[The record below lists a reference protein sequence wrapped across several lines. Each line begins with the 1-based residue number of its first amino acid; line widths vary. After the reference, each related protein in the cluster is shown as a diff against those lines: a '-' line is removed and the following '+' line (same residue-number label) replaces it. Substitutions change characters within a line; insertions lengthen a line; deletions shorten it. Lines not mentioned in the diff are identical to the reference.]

1 MDKIKVLMVC
11 HGNICRSP
19 IAEFVMKSLV
29 RHHHLSDSF
38 FIASAATAAA
48 STATAGDF
56 DCRWL
61 SHPTPDDTSH
71 VWFSRTIVTSEK
83 DMPRAAYIRVATT
96 GRFVLYVNG
105 RNVSTALF
113 TPDRQKGDTAVAAI
127 AYDVQRFLRTD
138 TNTIALLYCPSMRTH
153 RQVSVCFYGIAADSS
168 HFAVSGTDRPCFA
181 LNGNAGWL
189 CRHADTWQT
198 HDGGEAM
205 NRNLYPYR
213 WTDANQ
219 PLAMWQAVEETATS
233 QPLTTTTP
241 HHLNTPTPQP
251 LNTTPPQPLN
261 TTTPQHISTSHHL
274 TTTPPQPLNTTTP
287 LSAED
292 ICGYSPLRIN
302 PLVDNAARISRIYTP
317 LLTEQSGDTLTVHLV
332 PNRRHLIRVTL
343 RGCRRGER
351 IRIGNLQYVCTG
363 EMDEQAFTRFSPTDQ
378 NTVTIS
384 GDRHFCCE
392 QVQEVESICL

>member
-1 MDKIKVLMVC
+1 MLRLLHIL
-11 HGNICRSP
+11 I
-19 IAEFVMKSLV
+19 L
-29 RHHHLSDSF
+29 

-48 STATAGDF
+48 STATTGDF
-56 DCRWL
+56 DSRWL

-138 TNTIALLYCPSMRTH
+138 TNTIALLYCPSMRTR
-153 RQVSVCFYGIAADSS
+153 RQVSVYFYGIAADSS

-219 PLAMWQAVEETATS
+219 PLALWQAVEETSTY
-233 QPLTTTTP
+233 
-241 HHLNTPTPQP
+241 
-251 LNTTPPQPLN
+251 QPLN
-261 TTTPQHISTSHHL
+261 TTTQHHNTTPQRHNITTPHNTTASLNTSTPQHNNI
-274 TTTPPQPLNTTTP
+274 TTTP
-287 LSAED
+287 LSSED
-292 ICGYSPLRIN
+292 ICGYNPLRIN

>member
-1 MDKIKVLMVC
+1 MLRLLHIL
-11 HGNICRSP
+11 I
-19 IAEFVMKSLV
+19 L
-29 RHHHLSDSF
+29 

-48 STATAGDF
+48 STATTGDF

-83 DMPRAAYIRVATT
+83 EMPRAAYIRVATT

-205 NRNLYPYR
+205 NRNLYPHR
-213 WTDANQ
+213 WTDPNQ
-219 PLAMWQAVEETATS
+219 PLAMWQAVEESSTS
-233 QPLTTTTP
+233 QPHNTTPQRHNITTP
-241 HHLNTPTPQP
+241 HNHTTYLNTSTQQH
-251 LNTTPPQPLN
+251 NN
-261 TTTPQHISTSHHL
+261 ITTTS
-274 TTTPPQPLNTTTP
+274 
-287 LSAED
+287 LSSED
-292 ICGYSPLRIN
+292 ICGCSPLRPN

-317 LLTEQSGDTLTVHLV
+317 LLTEQSGDTLLVHLV

-384 GDRHFCCE
+384 GDRHFSCE

>member
-1 MDKIKVLMVC
+1 MLRLI
-11 HGNICRSP
+11 NIL
-19 IAEFVMKSLV
+19 IL
-29 RHHHLSDSF
+29 

-219 PLAMWQAVEETATS
+219 PLAMWQAVEET
-233 QPLTTTTP
+233 TP
-241 HHLNTPTPQP
+241 SQP

-261 TTTPQHISTSHHL
+261 TTTPQHNNI
-274 TTTPPQPLNTTTP
+274 TTTP
-287 LSAED
+287 LSSED
-292 ICGYSPLRIN
+292 ICGYNPLRIN

>member
-1 MDKIKVLMVC
+1 MLRLLHIL
-11 HGNICRSP
+11 I
-19 IAEFVMKSLV
+19 L
-29 RHHHLSDSF
+29 

-138 TNTIALLYCPSMRTH
+138 TNTIALLYCPSMRTR

-219 PLAMWQAVEETATS
+219 PLALWQAVKETSTS

-261 TTTPQHISTSHHL
+261 TTTPQHISTSQHLTTTTPHHL
-274 TTTPPQPLNTTTP
+274 TTINT
-287 LSAED
+287 LSSED

>member
-1 MDKIKVLMVC
+1 MLRLI
-11 HGNICRSP
+11 NIL
-19 IAEFVMKSLV
+19 IL
-29 RHHHLSDSF
+29 

-48 STATAGDF
+48 STTTAGDF
-56 DCRWL
+56 DCRWM

-168 HFAVSGTDRPCFA
+168 HFAVSGTDRPSFA

-219 PLAMWQAVEETATS
+219 PLALWQAVEETATPQHHNIS
-233 QPLTTTTP
+233 TQHHNTTPQRHNITTP
-241 HHLNTPTPQP
+241 HNTTASLNTS
-251 LNTTPPQPLN
+251 
-261 TTTPQHISTSHHL
+261 TPQHNNI
-274 TTTPPQPLNTTTP
+274 TTTP
-287 LSAED
+287 LSSED

-302 PLVDNAARISRIYTP
+302 ALVDNAARISRIYTP

>member
-1 MDKIKVLMVC
+1 MLRLI
-11 HGNICRSP
+11 NIL
-19 IAEFVMKSLV
+19 IL
-29 RHHHLSDSF
+29 

-48 STATAGDF
+48 STATTGDF
-56 DCRWL
+56 DCRWM
-61 SHPTPDDTSH
+61 SHPAPDDTSH

-113 TPDRQKGDTAVAAI
+113 TPDRQKGDTAVTAI

-138 TNTIALLYCPSMRTH
+138 TNTIALLYCPSMRTR
-153 RQVSVCFYGIAADSS
+153 RQVSVCFYGIAADSL

-219 PLAMWQAVEETATS
+219 PLALWQAVEETS
-233 QPLTTTTP
+233 TP
-241 HHLNTPTPQP
+241 HHLNTI
-251 LNTTPPQPLN
+251 NT
-261 TTTPQHISTSHHL
+261 
-274 TTTPPQPLNTTTP
+274 
-287 LSAED
+287 LSSED

-317 LLTEQSGDTLTVHLV
+317 LLTEQSDDTLTVHLV

-378 NTVTIS
+378 TTVTIS
-384 GDRHFCCE
+384 GDRHFRCE

>member
-1 MDKIKVLMVC
+1 MLRLLHIL
-11 HGNICRSP
+11 IL
-19 IAEFVMKSLV
+19 I
-29 RHHHLSDSF
+29 
-38 FIASAATAAA
+38 IASAATAAA

-138 TNTIALLYCPSMRTH
+138 TNTIALLYCPSMRTR

-233 QPLTTTTP
+233 QPLTTTP
-241 HHLNTPTPQP
+241 SHHP
-251 LNTTPPQPLN
+251 NTTPPHHLT
-261 TTTPQHISTSHHL
+261 TTTPQHISTSQHNNIS
-274 TTTPPQPLNTTTP
+274 TPI
-287 LSAED
+287 SSED

-378 NTVTIS
+378 NTVTIY

>member
-1 MDKIKVLMVC
+1 MLRLI
-11 HGNICRSP
+11 NIL
-19 IAEFVMKSLV
+19 IL
-29 RHHHLSDSF
+29 

-56 DCRWL
+56 DCRWM

-71 VWFSRTIVTSEK
+71 VWFSRTIVTSKK

-153 RQVSVCFYGIAADSS
+153 RQVSVSFYGIAADNS

-219 PLAMWQAVEETATS
+219 PLALWKAVKETSTS
-233 QPLTTTTP
+233 QHLNTTTP
-241 HHLNTPTPQP
+241 HHLNT
-251 LNTTPPQPLN
+251 TTP
-261 TTTPQHISTSHHL
+261 HISTSHHL
-274 TTTPPQPLNTTTP
+274 NTINT
-287 LSAED
+287 LSSED
-292 ICGYSPLRIN
+292 ICGYNPLRIN

>member
-1 MDKIKVLMVC
+1 MLRLI
-11 HGNICRSP
+11 NIL
-19 IAEFVMKSLV
+19 IL
-29 RHHHLSDSF
+29 

-138 TNTIALLYCPSMRTH
+138 TNTIALLYCPSMRTR
-153 RQVSVCFYGIAADSS
+153 RQMSVCFYGIAADNS

-219 PLAMWQAVEETATS
+219 PLAMWQAVEETSIS
-233 QPLTTTTP
+233 Q
-241 HHLNTPTPQP
+241 H
-251 LNTTPPQPLN
+251 LNTTPP
-261 TTTPQHISTSHHL
+261 HHL
-274 TTTPPQPLNTTTP
+274 TTTPPHHNNTPTLQHISTSQHNNISTP
-287 LSAED
+287 ISSED
-292 ICGYSPLRIN
+292 ICGYNPLRTN

-332 PNRRHLIRVTL
+332 PNKRHLIRVTL

>member
-1 MDKIKVLMVC
+1 MLRLLHIL
-11 HGNICRSP
+11 IL
-19 IAEFVMKSLV
+19 I
-29 RHHHLSDSF
+29 
-38 FIASAATAAA
+38 IASAATAVA
-48 STATAGDF
+48 STATGDF

-138 TNTIALLYCPSMRTH
+138 TNTIALLYCPSMRTR
-153 RQVSVCFYGIAADSS
+153 RQVSVSFYGIAADSS

-219 PLAMWQAVEETATS
+219 PLALWQAVEEIATS
-233 QPLTTTTP
+233 QHLTTTTP
-241 HHLNTPTPQP
+241 HHLT
-251 LNTTPPQPLN
+251 
-261 TTTPQHISTSHHL
+261 TTTPQHISTSQHL
-274 TTTPPQPLNTTTP
+274 NTTTPHHLNTTTP
-287 LSAED
+287 LSSED
-292 ICGYSPLRIN
+292 ICGYNPLRIN

>member
-1 MDKIKVLMVC
+1 MLRLI
-11 HGNICRSP
+11 NIL
-19 IAEFVMKSLV
+19 IL
-29 RHHHLSDSF
+29 

-153 RQVSVCFYGIAADSS
+153 RQVSVCFYGVAADSS

-219 PLAMWQAVEETATS
+219 PLALWQAVKETAPS

-261 TTTPQHISTSHHL
+261 TTTPQHISTSQHLTTTTPHHL
-274 TTTPPQPLNTTTP
+274 TTINT
-287 LSAED
+287 LSSED
-292 ICGYSPLRIN
+292 ICGYNPLRIN

>member
-1 MDKIKVLMVC
+1 MLRLI
-11 HGNICRSP
+11 NIL
-19 IAEFVMKSLV
+19 IL
-29 RHHHLSDSF
+29 

-138 TNTIALLYCPSMRTH
+138 TNTIALLYCPSMRTR

-219 PLAMWQAVEETATS
+219 PLAMWQAVKETSPS

-261 TTTPQHISTSHHL
+261 TTTPQHISTSQHL
-274 TTTPPQPLNTTTP
+274 NTTPPQPLNTTTP
-287 LSAED
+287 LSSED
-292 ICGYSPLRIN
+292 ICGYNPLRIN

-343 RGCRRGER
+343 RDCRRGER

>member
-1 MDKIKVLMVC
+1 MLRLI
-11 HGNICRSP
+11 NIL
-19 IAEFVMKSLV
+19 IL
-29 RHHHLSDSF
+29 

-48 STATAGDF
+48 STATTGDF
-56 DCRWL
+56 YCRWM
-61 SHPTPDDTSH
+61 SHPAPDDTSH
-71 VWFSRTIVTSEK
+71 VWFSRTIVTSAKE
-83 DMPRAAYIRVATT
+83 MPRAAYIRVATT

-138 TNTIALLYCPSMRTH
+138 TNTIALLYCPSMRTR
-153 RQVSVCFYGIAADSS
+153 RQVSVSFYGIAADNS

-189 CRHADTWQT
+189 CRHADTWQS

-205 NRNLYPYR
+205 NRNLYPHR
-213 WTDANQ
+213 WTDPNQ
-219 PLAMWQAVEETATS
+219 PLAMWQAVEESSTS
-233 QPLTTTTP
+233 QPHNTTPQRHNITTP
-241 HHLNTPTPQP
+241 HNHTTYLNTSTQQHNNITPTP
-251 LNTTPPQPLN
+251 
-261 TTTPQHISTSHHL
+261 
-274 TTTPPQPLNTTTP
+274 
-287 LSAED
+287 LSSED
-292 ICGYSPLRIN
+292 ICGYSPLRPN

-317 LLTEQSGDTLTVHLV
+317 LLTEQSGDTLLVHLV

>member
-1 MDKIKVLMVC
+1 MLRLI
-11 HGNICRSP
+11 NIL
-19 IAEFVMKSLV
+19 IL
-29 RHHHLSDSF
+29 
-38 FIASAATAAA
+38 FIASVAA
-48 STATAGDF
+48 STASATAGASQTATVGDF
-56 DCRWL
+56 DCRWM
-61 SHPTPDDTSH
+61 SHPAPDDTSH
-71 VWFSRTIVTSEK
+71 VWFSRTIVTDAKE
-83 DMPRAAYIRVATT
+83 MPRAAYIRVATT

-113 TPDRQKGDTAVAAI
+113 TPDRQKGDTAVSAI

-138 TNTIALLYCPSMRTH
+138 TNTIALLYCPSMRTR

-205 NRNLYPYR
+205 NRNLYPHR
-213 WTDANQ
+213 WTDPNQ
-219 PLAMWQAVEETATS
+219 PLAMWQAVEESSTS
-233 QPLTTTTP
+233 QHNNISPQHISTSQHLTPTTSLTTSTQQ
-241 HHLNTPTPQP
+241 HN
-251 LNTTPPQPLN
+251 NI
-261 TTTPQHISTSHHL
+261 TTTPQHISTSQH
-274 TTTPPQPLNTTTP
+274 LNTINT
-287 LSAED
+287 LSSED
-292 ICGYSPLRIN
+292 ICGYSPLRPN

-343 RGCRRGER
+343 RGCRRGEH

>member
-1 MDKIKVLMVC
+1 MLRLI
-11 HGNICRSP
+11 NIL
-19 IAEFVMKSLV
+19 IL
-29 RHHHLSDSF
+29 

-56 DCRWL
+56 DCRWM

-219 PLAMWQAVEETATS
+219 PLALWQAVEETSPS

-261 TTTPQHISTSHHL
+261 TTTPQHISTSQHLTTTTPHHL
-274 TTTPPQPLNTTTP
+274 TTITT
-287 LSAED
+287 LSSED
-292 ICGYSPLRIN
+292 HCGYSPLRIN

>member
-1 MDKIKVLMVC
+1 MLRLI
-11 HGNICRSP
+11 NIL
-19 IAEFVMKSLV
+19 IL
-29 RHHHLSDSF
+29 
-38 FIASAATAAA
+38 FIASAATAAT

-56 DCRWL
+56 DCRWM

-168 HFAVSGTDRPCFA
+168 HFTVSGTDRPCFA

-219 PLAMWQAVEETATS
+219 PLALWQAVEETATPQHHNIS
-233 QPLTTTTP
+233 TQDHNTTPQRHNITTP
-241 HHLNTPTPQP
+241 HNTTASLNTS
-251 LNTTPPQPLN
+251 
-261 TTTPQHISTSHHL
+261 TPQHNNI
-274 TTTPPQPLNTTTP
+274 TTTP
-287 LSAED
+287 LSSED
-292 ICGYSPLRIN
+292 ICGYNPLRIN

>member
-1 MDKIKVLMVC
+1 MLRLI
-11 HGNICRSP
+11 NIL
-19 IAEFVMKSLV
+19 IL
-29 RHHHLSDSF
+29 
-38 FIASAATAAA
+38 FIVSAATAAA

-71 VWFSRTIVTSEK
+71 VWFNRTIVTSEK

-138 TNTIALLYCPSMRTH
+138 TNTIALLYCPSMRTR

-219 PLAMWQAVEETATS
+219 PLALWQAVEETAPS

-251 LNTTPPQPLN
+251 LTTTPPQPLN
-261 TTTPQHISTSHHL
+261 TTTPQHISTSQHLTTTTPHHL
-274 TTTPPQPLNTTTP
+274 TTTTP
-287 LSAED
+287 LSSED

>member
-1 MDKIKVLMVC
+1 MLRLI
-11 HGNICRSP
+11 NIL
-19 IAEFVMKSLV
+19 IL
-29 RHHHLSDSF
+29 

-48 STATAGDF
+48 STATTGDF

-138 TNTIALLYCPSMRTH
+138 TNTIALLYSPSMRTR

-168 HFAVSGTDRPCFA
+168 HFAVSGTDRPSFA

-219 PLAMWQAVEETATS
+219 PLALWQAVEESSTPQHHNIST
-233 QPLTTTTP
+233 QHHNTTPQRHNITTP
-241 HHLNTPTPQP
+241 HNTTASLNTS
-251 LNTTPPQPLN
+251 
-261 TTTPQHISTSHHL
+261 TPQHNNI
-274 TTTPPQPLNTTTP
+274 TTTP
-287 LSAED
+287 LSSED

-378 NTVTIS
+378 NTITIS

>member
-1 MDKIKVLMVC
+1 MLRLI
-11 HGNICRSP
+11 NIL
-19 IAEFVMKSLV
+19 IL
-29 RHHHLSDSF
+29 

-48 STATAGDF
+48 STATTGDF

-61 SHPTPDDTSH
+61 SHPTPNDTSH

-138 TNTIALLYCPSMRTH
+138 TNTIALLYCPSMRTR
-153 RQVSVCFYGIAADSS
+153 RQVSVSFYGIAADSS

-219 PLAMWQAVEETATS
+219 PLALWQTVEETAT
-233 QPLTTTTP
+233 
-241 HHLNTPTPQP
+241 H
-251 LNTTPPQPLN
+251 LN
-261 TTTPQHISTSHHL
+261 TTTPQHISTSQH
-274 TTTPPQPLNTTTP
+274 LNTTTP
-287 LSAED
+287 HISTPQHNNITTTPLSSED
-292 ICGYSPLRIN
+292 ICGYNPLRIN

>member
-1 MDKIKVLMVC
+1 MLRLLHIL
-11 HGNICRSP
+11 I
-19 IAEFVMKSLV
+19 L
-29 RHHHLSDSF
+29 
-38 FIASAATAAA
+38 FIASAAAA

-138 TNTIALLYCPSMRTH
+138 TNTIALLYCPSMRTR
-153 RQVSVCFYGIAADSS
+153 RQLSVSFYGIAADSS

-219 PLAMWQAVEETATS
+219 PLALWQAVEETSTS
-233 QPLTTTTP
+233 QHLTTTPSHHTTTTTP
-241 HHLNTPTPQP
+241 QH
-251 LNTTPPQPLN
+251 LN
-261 TTTPQHISTSHHL
+261 TTTPQHISTSQH
-274 TTTPPQPLNTTTP
+274 LNTINT
-287 LSAED
+287 LSSED

-343 RGCRRGER
+343 RDCRRGER

-392 QVQEVESICL
+392 QVQEVESICLQTDAPLRVRRRRKHNYRVEKIALPHIGNIIPAHR

>member
-1 MDKIKVLMVC
+1 MLRLI
-11 HGNICRSP
+11 NIL
-19 IAEFVMKSLV
+19 IL
-29 RHHHLSDSF
+29 
-38 FIASAATAAA
+38 FIVSAATAAT
-48 STATAGDF
+48 STATTGDF

-138 TNTIALLYCPSMRTH
+138 TNTIALLYCPSMRTR

-219 PLAMWQAVEETATS
+219 PLALWQTVEETATPQHHNTS
-233 QPLTTTTP
+233 TPQHHTTPQRHNITTP
-241 HHLNTPTPQP
+241 HNTTASLNTS
-251 LNTTPPQPLN
+251 
-261 TTTPQHISTSHHL
+261 TPQHNNI
-274 TTTPPQPLNTTTP
+274 TTTP
-287 LSAED
+287 LSSED

-363 EMDEQAFTRFSPTDQ
+363 EMDEQAFTRFSPIDQ

>member
-1 MDKIKVLMVC
+1 MLRLLHIL
-11 HGNICRSP
+11 I
-19 IAEFVMKSLV
+19 L
-29 RHHHLSDSF
+29 

-48 STATAGDF
+48 STVTAGDF

-113 TPDRQKGDTAVAAI
+113 TPDRQKGDTTVSAI

-138 TNTIALLYCPSMRTH
+138 TNTIALLYCPSMRTR

-181 LNGNAGWL
+181 INGNAGWL

-205 NRNLYPYR
+205 NRNLYPHR

-219 PLAMWQAVEETATS
+219 PLAMWQAVEENATH
-233 QPLTTTTP
+233 LNTTTP
-241 HHLNTPTPQP
+241 HHLNTTPHNHTTYLNTSTPQH
-251 LNTTPPQPLN
+251 NNITTTPHHLT
-261 TTTPQHISTSHHL
+261 TTTPQHISTSQH
-274 TTTPPQPLNTTTP
+274 LNTTTP
-287 LSAED
+287 ISSED
-292 ICGYSPLRIN
+292 ICGYNPLRIN

>member
-1 MDKIKVLMVC
+1 MLRLLHIL
-11 HGNICRSP
+11 I
-19 IAEFVMKSLV
+19 L
-29 RHHHLSDSF
+29 

-48 STATAGDF
+48 STATVGDF

-113 TPDRQKGDTAVAAI
+113 TPDRQNGDTAVTVI

-138 TNTIALLYCPSMRTH
+138 TNTIALLYCPSMRTRH
-153 RQVSVCFYGIAADSS
+153 QVSVCFYGIAADNS
-168 HFAVSGTDRPCFA
+168 HFAVSGTDRPSFA

-219 PLAMWQAVEETATS
+219 PLAMWQAVEESSTP
-233 QPLTTTTP
+233 QHNTTPQRHNITTP
-241 HHLNTPTPQP
+241 HNTTASLNTS
-251 LNTTPPQPLN
+251 
-261 TTTPQHISTSHHL
+261 TPQH
-274 TTTPPQPLNTTTP
+274 LNP
-287 LSAED
+287 
-292 ICGYSPLRIN
+292 
-302 PLVDNAARISRIYTP
+302 
-317 LLTEQSGDTLTVHLV
+317 
-332 PNRRHLIRVTL
+332 
-343 RGCRRGER
+343 
-351 IRIGNLQYVCTG
+351 
-363 EMDEQAFTRFSPTDQ
+363 
-378 NTVTIS
+378 
-384 GDRHFCCE
+384 
-392 QVQEVESICL
+392 

>member
-1 MDKIKVLMVC
+1 MLRLI
-11 HGNICRSP
+11 NIL
-19 IAEFVMKSLV
+19 IL
-29 RHHHLSDSF
+29 

-56 DCRWL
+56 GCRWL

-138 TNTIALLYCPSMRTH
+138 TNTIALLYCPSMRTR

-219 PLAMWQAVEETATS
+219 PLALWQAVKETS
-233 QPLTTTTP
+233 
-241 HHLNTPTPQP
+241 TPQP

-261 TTTPQHISTSHHL
+261 TTTPQHISTSQHLTTTTPHHL
-274 TTTPPQPLNTTTP
+274 TTINT
-287 LSAED
+287 LSSED
-292 ICGYSPLRIN
+292 ICGYNPLRIN

>member
-1 MDKIKVLMVC
+1 MLRLLHIL
-11 HGNICRSP
+11 I
-19 IAEFVMKSLV
+19 L
-29 RHHHLSDSF
+29 

-48 STATAGDF
+48 STATTGDF

-83 DMPRAAYIRVATT
+83 DMPHAAYIRVATT

-138 TNTIALLYCPSMRTH
+138 TNTIALLYCPSMRTR

-205 NRNLYPYR
+205 NRNLYPHR
-213 WTDANQ
+213 WTDPNQ
-219 PLAMWQAVEETATS
+219 PLAMWQAVEEISTPQHNNISPQHISTS
-233 QPLTTTTP
+233 QHLTPTTS
-241 HHLNTPTPQP
+241 LNTSTPQH
-251 LNTTPPQPLN
+251 NN
-261 TTTPQHISTSHHL
+261 ITTTPQHIST
-274 TTTPPQPLNTTTP
+274 PQHNNTTTS
-287 LSAED
+287 LSSED
-292 ICGYSPLRIN
+292 ICGYSPLRPN
-302 PLVDNAARISRIYTP
+302 PLVDNAAHISRIYTP
-317 LLTEQSGDTLTVHLV
+317 LLTEQSGDTLLVHLV

-343 RGCRRGER
+343 RECRRGER

>member
-1 MDKIKVLMVC
+1 MLRLLHIL
-11 HGNICRSP
+11 I
-19 IAEFVMKSLV
+19 L
-29 RHHHLSDSF
+29 

-48 STATAGDF
+48 STATTGDF

-71 VWFSRTIVTSEK
+71 VWFSRTIVTSAK

-138 TNTIALLYCPSMRTH
+138 TNTIALLYCPSMRTR
-153 RQVSVCFYGIAADSS
+153 RQLSVCFYGIAADNS
-168 HFAVSGTDRPCFA
+168 HFAVSGTDRPSFA

-219 PLAMWQAVEETATS
+219 PLAMWQAVEETATPQHQNTS
-233 QPLTTTTP
+233 TQHHNTTPQRHNITTP
-241 HHLNTPTPQP
+241 HNTTASLNTS
-251 LNTTPPQPLN
+251 
-261 TTTPQHISTSHHL
+261 TPQHNNI
-274 TTTPPQPLNTTTP
+274 TTTP
-287 LSAED
+287 LSSED

-343 RGCRRGER
+343 RDCRRGER

>member
-1 MDKIKVLMVC
+1 MLRLI
-11 HGNICRSP
+11 NIL
-19 IAEFVMKSLV
+19 IL
-29 RHHHLSDSF
+29 

-219 PLAMWQAVEETATS
+219 PLALWQAVKETSTS

-251 LNTTPPQPLN
+251 LTTTPPQPLN
-261 TTTPQHISTSHHL
+261 TTTPQHISTSQHL
-274 TTTPPQPLNTTTP
+274 TTTTPHHLNTTTP
-287 LSAED
+287 LSSED

-378 NTVTIS
+378 NTVTIC